1 MMKILVYCI
10 VFFRKTKR
18 EGIYIGVLTLNF
30 SKRVIQYLDTI
41 LRVIVENFEI
51 RYIAIRKKELRTTS
65 VILHLQNRLTS

>member
-51 RYIAIRKKELRTTS
+51 RYIAIRKKELITTS